1 MKPSMLGVSTLAVVL
16 FGPMC
21 AMAEDAPKSSKPAAA
36 STKAD
41 DKSGTGAAVQAKA
54 DATNA
59 DLSKADAAKA
69 DARAESRAARLT
81 KPWRDMSSL
90 SEDQKKQI
98 ASIHRKAVQDINA
111 VEQRERADIM
121 ALLNDQQK
129 TELQALADADAAER
143 KARAGTNRPAARP
156 AGDRTNRSAGTT
168 SAKPDAATKSEPAGA
183 PAK

>member
-16 FGPMC
+16 FGPVC

-59 DLSKADAAKA
+59 DASKS
-69 DARAESRAARLT
+69 DARAEARAARLT